1 MYITNFT
8 ERKIINI
15 EPSFYFQIDGSITIS
30 ILVIKTT
37 IYYNYI
43 EPQIAWIMGTNS
55 GYRVNDDGSVTRID
69 SSTNSCQGNNNSG
82 GGSSN
87 NNGCVW
93 WTIVAIIAVLIIV
106 FSNINSSDQTDV
118 SDSVDSVEIDNP
130 IVVEET
136 DAVATV
142 ELDDDPPEATYCQF
156 Q

>member
-1 MYITNFT
+1 
-8 ERKIINI
+8 
-15 EPSFYFQIDGSITIS
+15 
-30 ILVIKTT
+30 
-37 IYYNYI
+37 
-43 EPQIAWIMGTNS
+43 MGTNS

-142 ELDDDPPEATYCQF
+142 ELDDDPPEATYLSVSMMRFILMQMENL
-156 Q
+156 QRLKYQQMENGI

>member
-1 MYITNFT
+1 
-8 ERKIINI
+8 
-15 EPSFYFQIDGSITIS
+15 
-30 ILVIKTT
+30 
-37 IYYNYI
+37 
-43 EPQIAWIMGTNS
+43 MGTNS

-118 SDSVDSVEIDNP
+118 SDSVDTIEIDNP

-142 ELDDDPPEATYCQF
+142 ELDDNPPEAT
-156 Q
+156 